1 MAGRILSRRIQ
12 DLMRERGWTKEML
25 AENSDLP
32 VETIKNI
39 IYEKTLD
46 PKISTV
52 LQIADA
58 FNISINC
65 LLGKCPHTPAEKVI
79 LRNYRECG
87 QHGKSVIE
95 LIAKY
100 EAGAI
105 KNQRN
110 SLDKHMIPCLVSKG
124 DIRKGI
130 IYENCETTEI
140 ETTVR
145 EAYVAIEMTSND
157 LSPKFC
163 KGDFILF
170 ENRFPND
177 GEYAAFFREGRAYI
191 RKFIE
196 EEKQYRLKCLH
207 SYGEDI
213 VVKRMD
219 EIDYIGTCIGAVRI

>member
-1 MAGRILSRRIQ
+1 M
-12 DLMRERGWTKEML
+12 
-25 AENSDLP
+25 
-32 VETIKNI
+32 
-39 IYEKTLD
+39 
-46 PKISTV
+46 
-52 LQIADA
+52 
-58 FNISINC
+58 
-65 LLGKCPHTPAEKVI
+65 
-79 LRNYRECG
+79 RNYRECG